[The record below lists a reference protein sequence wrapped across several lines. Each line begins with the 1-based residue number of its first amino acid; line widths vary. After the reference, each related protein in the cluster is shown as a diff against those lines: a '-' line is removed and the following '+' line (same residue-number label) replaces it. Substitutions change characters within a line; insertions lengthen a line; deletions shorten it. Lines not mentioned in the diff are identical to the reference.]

1 MKCRAAKVVELTSA
15 TKMVKEGLFI
25 LEKARMKRG
34 QNDITADVKWRLSKG
49 NGGLY
54 HNENKHDSYW
64 G

>member
-34 QNDITADVKWRLSKG
+34 QNDITADVK
-49 NGGLY
+49 
-54 HNENKHDSYW
+54 
-64 G
+64 